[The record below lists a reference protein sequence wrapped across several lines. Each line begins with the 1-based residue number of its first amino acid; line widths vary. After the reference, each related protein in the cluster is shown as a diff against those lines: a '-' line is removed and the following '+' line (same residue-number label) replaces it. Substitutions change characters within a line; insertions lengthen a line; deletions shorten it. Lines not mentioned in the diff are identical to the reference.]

1 MYRSSPAAISPNYWF
16 GETKFDIIQWQ
27 RVKHTIGM
35 RIGYARVSTRDQ
47 NLDLQVDALKAASCE
62 RIYRDVASG
71 AKTARPA
78 LDELLGQLRAGDLL
92 VIWKLDRMGRSLKHL
107 VELVGSLIERKV
119 GLLSLNDPID
129 TTSAQGRLVFNL
141 FASLAEFER
150 ELIRERTQAG
160 LSAARSRGR
169 VGGRPKGLPS
179 QAEATA
185 LAAETLYRER
195 KLSVAAIAQKLHV
208 SKSTLYSYLRHRGVE
223 IGPYKKPAQSR
234 SGPSMDGGEAGPQKV
249 ATVRLALRIENNN
262 KFVRGKKRAREEI
275 ERHCLAEYHA
285 KRLPSGEYQLTVP
298 YSSHEDLDQRVH
310 ELLGDIASQA
320 DDRNC
325 FSESEA
331 RLEGNDRHW

>member
-1 MYRSSPAAISPNYWF
+1 M
-16 GETKFDIIQWQ
+16 K
-27 RVKHTIGM
+27 
-35 RIGYARVSTRDQ
+35 IGYARVSTRDQ
-47 NLDLQVDALKAASCE
+47 KPDLQLDALKAAGCE
-62 RIYRDVASG
+62 RVYQDVASG

-78 LDELLGQLRAGDLL
+78 LDELMGQLRAGDVL

-107 VELVGSLIERKV
+107 VELVGRLMERKV

-150 ELIRERTQAG
+150 ELIRERTNAG
-160 LSAARSRGR
+160 LTAARARGR
-169 VGGRPKGLPS
+169 VGGRPKGLSP

-185 LAAETLYRER
+185 LAADTLYRER

-223 IGPYKKPAQSR
+223 IGPYQKPARAQPVAST
-234 SGPSMDGGEAGPQKV
+234 GAAEADPPKL
-249 ATVRLALRIENNN
+249 ATIRLTLRIENNS
-262 KFVRGKKRAREEI
+262 KFVRGKKRSREDI
-275 ERHCLAEYHA
+275 ERYCLAEYA
-285 KRLPSGEYQLTVP
+285 AQRLPSGDYELKVP
-298 YSSHEDLDQRVH
+298 YGSDDDLDQRMN

-320 DDRNC
+320 DDRHC

-331 RLEGNDRHW
+331 RMEGTDRCW